1 MSKTLVLVRHA
12 HRDTTRREL
21 NNGLSEKGKEQAKG
35 LRRFFAE
42 RFDANDFKRGLW
54 FVSSPKLRCVE
65 TLNPMAKFLEK
76 SVDIHP
82 DLDEQTSKETG
93 LQFEQRI
100 RRFLQ
105 EWKQGAPE
113 FTILCS
119 HGDWLPLAVFQLLGL
134 PQDFKKGAWLELE
147 FEGAHPFIRWYIPSF
162 KYFYR

>member
-12 HRDTTRREL
+12 HRDTARREL

-35 LRRFFAE
+35 LRRFFAN
-42 RFDANDFKRGLW
+42 RFDANDFKKGIW

-65 TLNPMAKFLEK
+65 TLAPMAKLLEK

-93 LQFEQRI
+93 AQFEQRI

-105 EWKQGAPE
+105 EWKQGGPE

-134 PQDFKKGAWLELE
+134 SQDFKKGGWLELE
-147 FEGAHPFIRWYIPSF
+147 FEGAHPFLRWCVPSF
-162 KYFYR
+162 KYF

>member
-12 HRDTTRREL
+12 HRDTTHREL
-21 NNGLSEKGKEQAKG
+21 DNGLSEKGKEQAKS
-35 LRRFFAE
+35 LRRFLGE
-42 RFDANDFKRGLW
+42 RFKVADFRKGLW

-65 TLNPMAKFLEK
+65 TLNPMAKLLEK

-82 DLDEQTSKETG
+82 DLDEQTGKETG
-93 LQFEQRI
+93 AQFEQRI

-105 EWKQGAPE
+105 EWKQGGPE

-119 HGDWLPLAVFQLLGL
+119 HGDWLPLATFQLLGIV
-134 PQDFKKGAWLELE
+134 QDFKKGAWLELE
-147 FEGAHPFIRWYIPSF
+147 FEGTTPFVRWYVPSF